1 MSEREREL
9 TDATGAQPT
18 RRPPKRDAG
27 QISDIMRR
35 VRGRDTTP
43 EIRLRRALWAR
54 GLRYGVARA
63 ELPGKPDIV
72 FPGARL
78 AVFVDGDYWHGNQ
91 WRRRGKA
98 ALEEQFASSAAASRA
113 YWLRKI
119 RSNMRRDCESSAA
132 LLRMGWVVLRLWE
145 SQITADMEGC
155 VSVIADTLGAQR
167 TGAGATGGPGD
178 ALSTLRGRLPQKTCA
193 EFFAGIGLMRLGL
206 ERQGW
211 RVTFANDIDERKRAM
226 YQAHF
231 GGMDGEEGLKE
242 GREDAAGNAASHF
255 VLGDVHT
262 LPMELVPSVT
272 LATASFPCNDLSL
285 AGARQGLAGAQSSA
299 FWGFIRILDELG
311 ARRPPLVLL
320 ENVPGFLTSHGGA
333 DFTRALRAL
342 DALGYVVD
350 AFQLDAARFTP
361 QSRRRLFVVGTQAT
375 LLGEQYT
382 APTELA
388 SSETRPQALLDA
400 IAANTSVRWQV
411 RPLPAPPE
419 RELRL
424 EGILDDLPESAPEW
438 WSQERASYLLSQ
450 MSPRHRALADEMI
463 AGDRWSYGT
472 VFRRMR
478 AGRSM
483 AELRADGLAGCL
495 RTPRGGSGRQ
505 ILFKAGFG
513 RYQARLLTPREAAR
527 LMGAGDFRISGSLN
541 DALFGFGDAV
551 CADAI
556 TWIATYYL
564 DPLINELI
572 RGAPLRAGAAPAT
585 MMPATTETR

>member
-1 MSEREREL
+1 MSEREREP
-9 TDATGAQPT
+9 TGETSAQPS
-18 RRPPKRDAG
+18 RRAPKRDAG

-35 VRGRDTTP
+35 VHGRDTTP
-43 EIRLRRALWAR
+43 EMRLRRALWAR
-54 GLRYGVARA
+54 GLRYGVART

-78 AVFVDGDYWHGNQ
+78 AIFVDGDYWHGNQ

-98 ALEEQFASSAAASRA
+98 ALEEQFASSAVASRA

-132 LLRMGWVVLRLWE
+132 LLRLGWVVLRLWE
-145 SQITADMEGC
+145 SQISADMEGC

-167 TGAGATGGPGD
+167 AGAGAASGPD
-178 ALSTLRGRLPQKTCA
+178 EAVAALRGRLPQKTCA

-226 YQAHF
+226 YRAHF
-231 GGMDGEEGLKE
+231 GAADGEDG
-242 GREDAAGNAASHF
+242 AAERGSHF
-255 VLGDVHT
+255 ALGDVHT
-262 LPMELVPSVT
+262 LPVERVPSVT

-320 ENVPGFLTSHGGA
+320 ENVPGFLTSHAGA
-333 DFTRALRAL
+333 DFTHALQAL
-342 DALGYVVD
+342 DALGYAVD

-361 QSRRRLFVVGTQAT
+361 QSRRRLFVVGAQVALLGQSQAT
-375 LLGEQYT
+375 PVEMV
-382 APTELA
+382 A
-388 SSETRPQALLDA
+388 SGTRPQALLDA
-400 IAANTSVRWQV
+400 IASNTRVRWQV

-424 EGILDDLPESAPEW
+424 EDILDDLPDTAPEW
-438 WSQERASYLLSQ
+438 WSESRASYLLSQ
-450 MSPRHRALADEMI
+450 MSPRHRAVADELI
-463 AGDRWSYGT
+463 AGERWSYGT

-483 AELRADGLAGCL
+483 AELRVDGLAGCL

-513 RYQARLLTPREAAR
+513 RYQVRLLTPREAAR

-556 TWIATYYL
+556 AWIATYYL

-572 RGAPLRAGAAPAT
+572 RGAPLRAEAAPAV
-585 MMPATTETR
+585 MPATTDATTDAS